1 MTANFGGSMLALT
14 NIRSLVF
21 IGMAAPARGTRS
33 ASQRSSSRS
42 SQRPAEILDAAAV
55 LFAERGFHG
64 VSIEDIGRAVGISGP
79 GLYRHFPRKE
89 SVLAR
94 MLLGVS
100 ERLLAGGRQRVD
112 EAADA
117 TAALDALIRGHIEF
131 ALSEPALITVHDREL
146 GNVPE
151 ADRHTVRRL
160 QRSYVEQ
167 WVGVLARLSPE
178 VPAATLRAATHAT
191 FGLLNSTPYSARAV
205 DRDAMRR
212 VLHGMAHGALAAPRP
227 AAPHGDIKAQNPV
240 E

>member
-1 MTANFGGSMLALT
+1 
-14 NIRSLVF
+14 
-21 IGMAAPARGTRS
+21 MAAPTRG
-33 ASQRSSSRS
+33 SSSTP
-42 SQRPAEILDAAAV
+42 QRPSSRPAQILDAAAA

-79 GLYRHFPRKE
+79 GLYRHFPGKE

-94 MLLGVS
+94 MLLGIS
-100 ERLLAGGRQRVD
+100 ERLLAGGRERVD
-112 EAADA
+112 AAADPV
-117 TAALDALIRGHIEF
+117 AALDELISGHIEF

-151 ADRHTVRRL
+151 DDRHTVRRL

-167 WVGVLARLSPE
+167 WVSVLAELAPD

-205 DRDAMRR
+205 ERDAMAR
-212 VLHGMAHGALAAPRP
+212 VLHGMAHGALAAALR
-227 AAPHGDIKAQNPV
+227 
-240 E
+240 

>member
-1 MTANFGGSMLALT
+1 MPDMSTPV
-14 NIRSLVF
+14 R
-21 IGMAAPARGTRS
+21 
-33 ASQRSSSRS
+33 SQRSSS
-42 SQRPAEILDAAAV
+42 RPAEILDAAAG

-79 GLYRHFPRKE
+79 GLYRHFPSKE

-100 ERLLAGGRQRVD
+100 ERLLAGGRALVD
-112 EAADA
+112 AAGDPA
-117 TAALDALIRGHIEF
+117 AALDALIRGHVEF

-151 ADRHTVRRL
+151 VDRRKVRRL
-160 QRSYVEQ
+160 QRGYVEQ
-167 WVGVLARLSPE
+167 WVRVLAQLSPD

-205 DRDAMRR
+205 DQAAMAR
-212 VLHGMAHGALAAPRP
+212 VLHGMAHGALAAVLR
-227 AAPHGDIKAQNPV
+227 
-240 E
+240 